1 MTDDPARPASPDGE
15 AAPSAPPPLG
25 PVPSAFAFEHK
36 IFRIEGVWFAKTPDR
51 AEVAMFLPMSGF
63 VACLPL
69 KAVRKGFDIVPGSED
84 DRMLGYISRAAD
96 HLGRIVPGDPIPT
109 EVISGEAS
117 WTISDLDRL
126 KGRSLLLDILHVELG
141 QPAPGA
147 RSDEAIRD
155 ALQGIAH
162 LLVEKLGDGV
172 PAGEAIRRFEMIA
185 AEYAYVEALRQR
197 FHLIEDIRVAVLDP
211 KQQRRAPRMRDAAD
225 RIVMLLKEPT
235 RIIVD
240 SLGFLKSRLRPMIG
254 AVRDPMPAVD
264 AIRRTRD
271 ELHIMLT
278 DWEPMFSLWAS
289 GPEEG
294 HVGNKQADGTYRF
307 LAERYLGRRVW
318 RRAGDHI
325 P

>member
-1 MTDDPARPASPDGE
+1 MTDGADRPAGPPGE
-15 AAPSAPPPLG
+15 PGPATPETPSAPPT
-25 PVPSAFAFEHK
+25 VFAFEHR
-36 IFRIEGVWFAKTPDR
+36 IFKLEGVWFAKTPDR
-51 AEVAMFLPMSGF
+51 SEVAMFLPMSGF
-63 VACLPL
+63 IACLPL
-69 KAVRKGFDIVPGSED
+69 KTVRKGFDIVPGTED
-84 DRMLGYISRAAD
+84 DRMLGLVSRSTNHVA
-96 HLGRIVPGDPIPT
+96 RIVAGDPIPT

-147 RSDEAIRD
+147 RSDDAIRD

-162 LLVEKLGDGV
+162 LVVEKLGDGV
-172 PAGEAIRRFEMIA
+172 AAGEAIRRFEMIA
-185 AEYAYVEALRQR
+185 AEYAYVEALRHR
-197 FHLIEDIRVAVLDP
+197 FHLIEDIRVAVTDP

-235 RIIVD
+235 RILVD

-254 AVRDPMPAVD
+254 ALKDPMPAAD

-278 DWEPMFSLWAS
+278 DWEPMFTLWAQ

-294 HVGNKQADGTYRF
+294 QLGNKQADGTYRF

-318 RRAGDHI
+318 RRAGNHI